1 MGFEADET
9 GPPGLHARLG
19 RSLRKD
25 EGSAPRLGG
34 RRLPAMELSDGER
47 AELKALTSRRKI
59 GQGAALRLNLG
70 SFAGSNFTMRVQ
82 YAGSSWKGHTT

>member
-1 MGFEADET
+1 
-9 GPPGLHARLG
+9 
-19 RSLRKD
+19 
-25 EGSAPRLGG
+25 
-34 RRLPAMELSDGER
+34 MELSDGER